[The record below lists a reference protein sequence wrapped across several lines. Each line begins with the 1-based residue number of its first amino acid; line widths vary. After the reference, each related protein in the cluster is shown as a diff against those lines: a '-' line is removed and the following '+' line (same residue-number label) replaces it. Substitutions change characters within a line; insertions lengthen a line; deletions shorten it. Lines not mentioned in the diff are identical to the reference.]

1 MKLYERFNTSH
12 VTLYHVLK
20 CTHLRKPRCF
30 NTSHVTLYRRWTG
43 IMMIRSIVSI
53 HLMLLFIHERQ
64 WRCNRQKRFNTSH
77 VTLYRLEN
85 FATPFPFASFNTSH
99 VTLYPPEDWW
109 SQDLDGRFNTSH
121 VTLYL
126 AYIEGDTVQ
135 FLLFQ
140 YISCYSLSAIEVGVA
155 AGDVFQYISCYSL
168 SRWGEERDK
177 RSSVS
182 IHLMLLFIVKGNS
195 KYQKY
200 DRFNT
205 SHVTLY
211 QSKHSQRLKVHSR
224 FNTSHVTLYQGH
236 IWGIS
241 WKILVSIHLMLLFI
255 PALFKTFLKLLVVS
269 IHLMLLFI
277 CKK

>member
-1 MKLYERFNTSH
+1 MDWDYDDSLY
-12 VTLYHVLK
+12 
-20 CTHLRKPRCF
+20 
-30 NTSHVTLYRRWTG
+30 
-43 IMMIRSIVSI
+43 
-53 HLMLLFIHERQ
+53 
-64 WRCNRQKRFNTSH
+64 RFNTSH

-140 YISCYSLSAIEVGVA
+140 YISCYSLS
-155 AGDVFQYISCYSL
+155 
-168 SRWGEERDK
+168 RWGEERGK

-182 IHLMLLFIVKGNS
+182 IHLMLLFIKFHYVPNILINIVSIHLMLLFIMTPEYTAAHNDG
-195 KYQKY
+195 
-200 DRFNT
+200 FNT

-211 QSKHSQRLKVHSR
+211 QYAIILTVQERMFQYISCYSLSTVYRPR
-224 FNTSHVTLYQGH
+224 H
-236 IWGIS
+236 IWLRAFQYIS
-241 WKILVSIHLMLLFI
+241 CYSLSIY
-255 PALFKTFLKLLVVS
+255 
-269 IHLMLLFI
+269 
-277 CKK
+277 

>member
-1 MKLYERFNTSH
+1 
-12 VTLYHVLK
+12 
-20 CTHLRKPRCF
+20 
-30 NTSHVTLYRRWTG
+30 
-43 IMMIRSIVSI
+43 MIRSIVSI

-168 SRWGEERDK
+168 SRWGEERGK

-182 IHLMLLFIVKGNS
+182 IHLMLLFIKFHYVPNILINIVSIHLMLLFIMTPEYTAAHNDG
-195 KYQKY
+195 
-200 DRFNT
+200 FNT

-211 QSKHSQRLKVHSR
+211 QYAIILTVQERMFQYISCYSLSTVYRPR
-224 FNTSHVTLYQGH
+224 H
-236 IWGIS
+236 IWLRAFQYIS
-241 WKILVSIHLMLLFI
+241 CYSLSIY
-255 PALFKTFLKLLVVS
+255 
-269 IHLMLLFI
+269 
-277 CKK
+277 

>member
-1 MKLYERFNTSH
+1 MK
-12 VTLYHVLK
+12 
-20 CTHLRKPRCF
+20 
-30 NTSHVTLYRRWTG
+30 
-43 IMMIRSIVSI
+43 IV
-53 HLMLLFIHERQ
+53 FY
-64 WRCNRQKRFNTSH
+64 WK
-77 VTLYRLEN
+77 LE
-85 FATPFPFASFNTSH
+85 ASFNTSH
-99 VTLYPPEDWW
+99 VTLYLLVSSFWVSFPWFQYISCYSLSKAHYRTEM
-109 SQDLDGRFNTSH
+109 LKRGFNTSH

-126 AYIEGDTVQ
+126 PASHPLKL
-135 FLLFQ
+135 FL
-140 YISCYSLSAIEVGVA
+140 
-155 AGDVFQYISCYSL
+155 
-168 SRWGEERDK
+168 R
-177 RSSVS
+177 
-182 IHLMLLFIVKGNS
+182 
-195 KYQKY
+195 
-200 DRFNT
+200 RFNT

>member
-140 YISCYSLSAIEVGVA
+140 YISCYSLS
-155 AGDVFQYISCYSL
+155 
-168 SRWGEERDK
+168 RWGEERGK

-211 QSKHSQRLKVHSR
+211 Q
-224 FNTSHVTLYQGH
+224 GH
-236 IWGIS
+236 IRGIS